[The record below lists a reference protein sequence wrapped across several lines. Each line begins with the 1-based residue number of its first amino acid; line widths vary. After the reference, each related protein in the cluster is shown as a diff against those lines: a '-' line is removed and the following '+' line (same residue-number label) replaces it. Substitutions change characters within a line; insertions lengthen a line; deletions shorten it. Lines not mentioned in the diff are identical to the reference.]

1 MSQWFTM
8 QTNSCPRLGIFK
20 PLLLIAGLIL
30 TIWLVNLLHLSVNWG
45 HLTIAPASTITVT
58 GQARQDQMNQLASF
72 NAGVEVIAPDKAS
85 ATEQA
90 TTIMNQVVE
99 SVKNFGIE
107 AKDLETTR
115 VNVYQQDEYYGL
127 ISGSRT
133 KGDWVASSTLTIT
146 LRPKEGEDLADRSE
160 ALLALLNDSQATS
173 VHGPNFQL
181 DQQQINDTE
190 LLQLAVAD
198 AKEKAELIAKT
209 TKQKIYKI
217 VSLTEGSNNQPVPVL
232 YDLAAKGVAQEAAIS
247 PELEPGSSEV
257 LKTVTIT
264 FELR

>member
-20 PLLLIAGLIL
+20 PLLVIASLIL
-30 TIWLVNLLHLSVNWG
+30 AVWIVDLLHLSVNWG
-45 HLTIAPASTITVT
+45 HLTLAPASTITVT

-72 NAGVEVIAPDKAS
+72 SAGVEIIAPDKAS
-85 ATEQA
+85 ATDQA
-90 TTIMNQVVE
+90 TTIMNQLVE

-107 AKDLETTR
+107 AKDLETSR
-115 VNVYQQDEYYGL
+115 VNVYQQDEYYE
-127 ISGSRT
+127 IGSRT

-146 LRPKEGEDLADRSE
+146 LRPKEGEDLAERSE
-160 ALLALLNDSQATS
+160 TLLALLNDSQATS
-173 VHGPNFQL
+173 VRGPNFQL

-217 VSLTEGSNNQPVPVL
+217 VSLTEGSNNQPMPVL